1 MEQIVID
8 KLLDYGVLG
17 ILCLAMAFMI
27 FKMWKKSELEK
38 ERIIKR
44 LEKLNDET
52 RKKNND

>member
-1 MEQIVID
+1 MEQVVID

-17 ILCLAMAFMI
+17 ILCLAMAYMI

-52 RKKNND
+52 RKKAHD